1 MKTTYRERD
10 YGFAATMLTLRTAI
24 GLTQAGL
31 ANLMGISRRAVGE
44 WEAGSSYPKAEHLK
58 KVIALGVK
66 QQAFHKGSE
75 AEEIRALWKAA
86 HQKVLL
92 DERWLS
98 ALLSQRGS
106 PQEPAPWP
114 QPHVVPSAA
123 QETVIVETCEV
134 CGQARRDG
142 QNRRDSGLPLSVPT
156 ALSAVRSPLPSC
168 ACSSIR
174 THPASGP
181 RVDWGDT
188 LAVPPF
194 YGREQELALLSQ
206 WVLQEHCRVV
216 SILGMGGI
224 GKTVLAVSLMS
235 QLSPHFEVAIFRSL
249 RNAPPCEELLAE
261 CLQVLAPQFLGQS
274 HKGLPVPVTLEGR
287 ISLLLS
293 LLRKVRALVVLDNL
307 ESLMEPGDVR
317 GRLRP
322 GFEAYGQLLRRVAET
337 DHQSCLLL
345 TSREKHADLRPLES
359 KLSPVRSLRLTG
371 LDVEACQQIFME
383 KDVVGTPSE
392 QERLCTI
399 YGGNP
404 LALKIV
410 AEIIVD
416 LFGGE
421 IGLFLAGDTVIFGS
435 ITDLLDTQFARLSA
449 LEKTVLYWLAI
460 MREPAT
466 LGELL
471 IVQAVPQPPIQML
484 EALDCL
490 SRRSL
495 IERGKRQ
502 GSYTLQS
509 VVLEYATAALI
520 AEASR
525 EIMQGRLT
533 LLIQYTLS
541 QATAHEYIR
550 QTQER
555 LLVTP
560 LLANLQHE
568 YMRLPSSTIHSSNPL
583 EEQLLSLLNQLH
595 EMPAQGYGP
604 ANLITLL
611 RVQRGHL
618 SGLDLSHLSIRGV
631 YLQGIEVHDT
641 SLTRARIS
649 DSVLTEAI
657 NATWSVAISP
667 DGRWWAAG
675 SMQGQVGIWEGVRP
689 QTLRL
694 TWQAHV
700 EAVWTLAFSPDG
712 RLLATGGYDT
722 VKLWDCEGLIPCG
735 RPPEGMPHGTLLW
748 TGKQDYPR
756 VLAFCRAGSL
766 LASAGTDATVR
777 LWDPQN
783 GTALQTLAHSSE
795 VYAVAF
801 SPDGRL
807 LASGCVNGEMRLW
820 ERQQTEPAT
829 YVEILSTQTSWV
841 TDLAFAPDGRTLVS
855 AHWDRTVKLWELES
869 LRLLDTLSDL
879 QARRLAWSP
888 DGRTLA
894 CCGGDKMIWLWD
906 VEGGRCSAALLGH
919 TGEVYRLAFAPDSRL
934 LLSGS
939 ADSTLRVWD
948 VESRQCLH
956 VIAGYAVSL
965 CDLDWSPDGTH
976 LVSGGSDALVTI
988 WDLSEETPP
997 QVLHGHTWIVLG
1009 AGWSPDGRFVAS
1021 GGWDTTIRLWDT
1033 TSGLCVQGFAG
1044 PRAVLLCIAW
1054 SPDGSLLACGT
1065 HQQGVQVWDMATR
1078 SLRWVGQPYQTMF
1091 ISLAWSPDGTCLAAG
1106 NDDGSVYLWEGTNGT
1121 PRKRLQ
1127 GHHGSVNKVVWSP
1140 DGTQLTS
1147 ASSSGELFVWDIQ
1160 SVGTVACPCPV
1171 QTFAGHAGVV
1181 YALAWSRDGNRL
1193 ISGGS
1198 EGLLRWW
1205 SVESGECISV
1215 QAAHQGMIRS
1225 IKVSPDG
1232 KSLGSCGDDGA
1243 IKIWDMCS
1251 GGLAPP
1257 LLRTLRHNRPY
1268 ERLNITG
1275 IQGLNE
1281 AEIASLQALG
1291 AVEETGPSL

>member
-10 YGFAATMLTLRTAI
+10 HEFAATMLTLRTAI

-31 ANLMGISRRAVGE
+31 ASLVGVSRRAVGE
-44 WEAGSSYPKAEHLK
+44 WEGGSSYPKAEHLK
-58 KVIALGVK
+58 KVIALGVE

-92 DERWLS
+92 DEHWLS

-134 CGQARRDG
+134 CGQG
-142 QNRRDSGLPLSVPT
+142 RRDSGLPLSVPT
-156 ALSAVRSPLPSC
+156 ALSAVRNPLPSC
-168 ACSSIR
+168 ACPPVSVR
-174 THPASGP
+174 PAPGP

-188 LAVPPF
+188 LAMPPF

-206 WVLQEHCRVV
+206 WVMQEHCRVV
-216 SILGMGGI
+216 SILGMGGV
-224 GKTVLAVSLMS
+224 GKTVLAVSLMY
-235 QLSPHFEVAIFRSL
+235 QLSPRFEVVIFRSL
-249 RNAPPCEELLAE
+249 RNAPPCEELLDE
-261 CLQVLAPQFLGQS
+261 CLQVLSPQSLGQS
-274 HKGLPVPVTLEGR
+274 HEGPPVLVEGR

-307 ESLMEPGDVR
+307 ESLMELGDVR

-322 GFEAYGQLLRRVAET
+322 GFEGYGQLLRRVAET
-337 DHQSCLLL
+337 DHRSCLLL

-359 KLSPVRSLRLTG
+359 KRSPVRSLRLTG
-371 LDVEACQQIFME
+371 LDVEACKQIFKE

-392 QERLCTI
+392 QERLCAI

-404 LALKIV
+404 LVLKIV

-421 IGLFLAGDTVIFGS
+421 IGPFLSGDTVIFGS
-435 ITDLLDTQFARLSA
+435 ITGLLDAQFARLSA
-449 LEKTVLYWLAI
+449 LERSLLYWLAI

-471 IVQAVPQPPIQML
+471 IVQAVPQPPILML
-484 EALDCL
+484 EALDSL

-525 EIMQGRLT
+525 EIMQDRLT

-541 QATAHEYIR
+541 QATAREYIR
-550 QTQER
+550 QAQER
-555 LLVTP
+555 LLVVP
-560 LLANLQHE
+560 LLANLRHA
-568 YMRLPSSTIHSSNPL
+568 YLGRSPSSVILSSDPL
-583 EEQLLSLLNQLH
+583 EEQLLSLLNQLR
-595 EMPAQGYGP
+595 EMPAHGYGP

-618 SGLDLSHLSIRGV
+618 SGLDLSHLSMHGV
-631 YLQGIEVHDT
+631 YLQGIEMHDT
-641 SLTRARIS
+641 SLAGAKIS
-649 DSVLTEAI
+649 DTVLTEAI
-657 NATWSVAISP
+657 NATWPVAISP

-675 SMQGQVGIWEGVRP
+675 SMQGKVCIWEGVRP
-689 QTLRL
+689 QALRL
-694 TWQAHV
+694 IWQAHV
-700 EAVWTLAFSPDG
+700 EVVWTLAFSPDG
-712 RLLATGGYDT
+712 RTLATGGYDT
-722 VKLWDCEGLIPCG
+722 VKLWDTEGLISCG
-735 RPPEGMPHGTLLW
+735 RSQGEMPHSALLW
-748 TGKQDYPR
+748 TAKQDYPR
-756 VLAFCRAGSL
+756 MLVFCRDGSL
-766 LASAGTDATVR
+766 LASGGGDATVR
-777 LWDPQN
+777 LWEMGAHGANPR
-783 GTALQTLAHSSE
+783 GTALQTLTHSSG

-807 LASGCVNGEMRLW
+807 LASGCINGEMRLW
-820 ERQQTEPAT
+820 ERQKTEPST

-855 AHWDRTVKLWELES
+855 AHWDRTVKLWEVES
-869 LRLLDTLSDL
+869 LHLLDTLSDL
-879 QARRLAWSP
+879 HARRLAWSP

-894 CCGGDKMIWLWD
+894 CSGGDKMIWLWD
-906 VEGGRCSAALLGH
+906 VEEGRCPAVLLGH
-919 TGEVYRLAFAPDSRL
+919 AGEVYRLAFAPDSSL

-956 VIAGYAVSL
+956 VIAGHAVSL

-976 LVSGGSDALVTI
+976 LVSGSSDGLVTI
-988 WDLSEETPP
+988 WDLSGETPP

-1009 AGWSPDGRFVAS
+1009 VGWSPDGRFVAS
-1021 GGWDTTIRLWDT
+1021 GGWDTGVRLWE
-1033 TSGLCVQGFAG
+1033 TSSGRCVQRFEGLG
-1044 PRAVLLCIAW
+1044 VVLLCMAW

-1065 HQQGVQVWDMATR
+1065 YQQGVQVWDIATR

-1091 ISLAWSPDGTCLAAG
+1091 MKD
-1106 NDDGSVYLWEGTNGT
+1106 
-1121 PRKRLQ
+1121 
-1127 GHHGSVNKVVWSP
+1127 
-1140 DGTQLTS
+1140 
-1147 ASSSGELFVWDIQ
+1147 
-1160 SVGTVACPCPV
+1160 VAQC
-1171 QTFAGHAGVV
+1171 H
-1181 YALAWSRDGNRL
+1181 
-1193 ISGGS
+1193 
-1198 EGLLRWW
+1198 
-1205 SVESGECISV
+1205 
-1215 QAAHQGMIRS
+1215 
-1225 IKVSPDG
+1225 
-1232 KSLGSCGDDGA
+1232 
-1243 IKIWDMCS
+1243 
-1251 GGLAPP
+1251 
-1257 LLRTLRHNRPY
+1257 
-1268 ERLNITG
+1268 
-1275 IQGLNE
+1275 
-1281 AEIASLQALG
+1281 
-1291 AVEETGPSL
+1291 